1 MSIDGVHGIPDPSVL
16 RNGVIL
22 CQVTRYRLEPGELT
36 LEADFNLIQ
45 GMKYT
50 ARHVCSNACY
60 RILPGLRFLMLLS
73 DENLSPYILS
83 PMSLWL
89 FLGLMRSIRYAGCVA
104 DLWVMAC

>member
-16 RNGVIL
+16 RDGVIL
-22 CQVTRYRLEPGELT
+22 CQVTRYRLKRGWLT
-36 LEADFNLIQ
+36 LEADFNILQ
-45 GMKYT
+45 GVKYAT
-50 ARHVCSNACY
+50 RHVCSNAGH

-89 FLGLMRSIRYAGCVA
+89 FLSLM
-104 DLWVMAC
+104 